1 MATPQRSVVEI
12 DLSLG
17 RHSLASRLASM
28 WTEAN
33 TSRQSWLDQQLELR
47 NYVFAT
53 DTSTTSNQSL
63 PWKNKTTT
71 PKLTQIR
78 DNLHANY
85 LSALFPNDDWFIWE
99 GNSEDAVTTA
109 KREAITAYMKNKL
122 EQSGFYN
129 TVSQLLYDYIDA
141 GNVFHDAVFVAEK
154 YEDPESGE
162 IIPGYIGPKA
172 VRIAPRDIVFNPLA
186 SEFKGSWNMVRSLK
200 ELGSLLE
207 EAELY
212 PELGYLA
219 DVLDKVKGIRSGA
232 YGYDPADYDKLQGL
246 QVDGFGLFSTYL
258 QSGYVELLEFE
269 GTIYDPTA
277 QTLHRHEHIV
287 VVDRCYI
294 LKRGKMSSWLGKT
307 MKGHT
312 GWRLR
317 PDNVYAMGPLDN
329 LVGMQYRIDHLE
341 NLKADAQDLAILP
354 PLFITGNVEE
364 FTYAPGEEIYGSEGA
379 TMTELGKHT
388 AGVIGAS
395 NEIAVLE
402 QKMEEMAGAPK
413 QAMGIRTPGEK
424 TKFEVQTLEMAASR
438 IFQNKLRYFEINC
451 LEDLLNSFLEL
462 ARRNLDGSDL
472 VRVMDDDVGVAA
484 FLTITKQDITAS
496 GKLKAVGA
504 RHFAAQ
510 ATLVQNL
517 MGFVN
522 SPAFMDQG
530 IRTHFSGKKLAKLIE
545 QLLGLSKFDVFGED
559 VQVLEAAATSG
570 LVHEAQDQLAATD
583 MTPIEPPDVPEEP
596 VQ

>member
-1 MATPQRSVVEI
+1 MATPQRSVAEI
-12 DLSLG
+12 NTALS
-17 RHSLASRLASM
+17 RESLAERIAQM
-28 WTEAN
+28 WSEAN
-33 TSRQSWLDQQLELR
+33 TSRQGWLSQQQELR

-53 DTSTTSNQSL
+53 DTSTTTNQTL

-99 GNSEDAVTTA
+99 GNSEDDVTTE
-109 KREAITAYMKNKL
+109 KRDAITAYMKNKL
-122 EQSGFYN
+122 EQSGFYS

-154 YEDPESGE
+154 YEDEETGE
-162 IIPGYIGPKA
+162 MVPGYIGPKL

-186 SEFKGSWNMVRSLK
+186 SEFKDSWNITRSVK

-207 EAELY
+207 EAEIY

-219 DVLDKVKGIRSGA
+219 DIMDKVKGLRYGGF
-232 YGYDPADYDKLQGL
+232 GYDPADYDKVQGL
-246 QVDGFGLFSTYL
+246 QVDGFGTFSSYL

-269 GTIYDPTA
+269 GTIFDPKN
-277 QTLHRHEHIV
+277 QELHRREHVV
-287 VVDRCYI
+287 VVDRCYV
-294 LKRGKMSSWLGKT
+294 LKREKMKSWLGKT
-307 MKGHT
+307 LKGHT

-341 NLKADAQDLAILP
+341 NLKADAMDLGVLP
-354 PLFITGNVEE
+354 PLFITGNIDDFV
-364 FTYAPGEEIYGSEGA
+364 YAPGEEIYGSEGA
-379 TMTELGKHT
+379 TLTELGKNT
-388 AGVIGAS
+388 SGVIGAS
-395 NEIAVLE
+395 NEIAMIE

-438 IFQNKLRYFEINC
+438 IFQNKLRYFEVNC
-451 LEDLLNSFLEL
+451 LEDALNSFLEL
-462 ARRNLDGSDL
+462 SRRNMDGADI
-472 VRVMDDDVGVAA
+472 VRVMDDDAGVAS

-496 GKLKAVGA
+496 GKLRAVGA

-530 IRTHFSGKKLAKLIE
+530 IRTHFSGKKLARLIE
-545 QLLGLSKFDVFGED
+545 QLLGLTKFDVFGED
-559 VQVLEAAATSG
+559 VQVLEAAQTSG
-570 LVHEAQDQLAATD
+570 LVHEAQDQLAVTD
-583 MTPIEPPDVPEEP
+583 ATPIEAEALPEEET
-596 VQ
+596 V